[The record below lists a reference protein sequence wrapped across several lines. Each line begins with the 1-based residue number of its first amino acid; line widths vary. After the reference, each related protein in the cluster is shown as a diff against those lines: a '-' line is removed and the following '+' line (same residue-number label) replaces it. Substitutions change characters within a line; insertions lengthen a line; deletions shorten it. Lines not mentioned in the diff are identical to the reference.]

1 MPYTFESL
9 QERYDHYIERK
20 RRIRAEALARI
31 EEQVAE
37 AVEIETLE
45 LSRALHEAYGE
56 GMSKGELRRA
66 IRNPGNAPAFRK
78 LWEPAAA
85 EFPDEATPA
94 SGRPRKNPETGEAT
108 KPAADKLVL
117 DKEAK
122 TLTLGELKWDL
133 TFTGDDYGRLAPGWR
148 PYRIWDSP
156 EDRHLRSVGVDKFNN
171 MVVDMTADWE
181 RE

>member
-1 MPYTFESL
+1 MTNEQSVT
-9 QERYDHYIERK
+9 EAYDAYVEHGRK
-20 RRIRAEALARI
+20 IREEIRARI
-31 EEQVAE
+31 EKEVAE
-37 AVEIETLE
+37 AREVHLKIV
-45 LSRALHEAYGE
+45 SRAMHDAFANGVN
-56 GMSKGELRRA
+56 KTALRRA
-66 IRNPGNAPAFRK
+66 TRQGSNAPGFNK
-78 LWEPAAA
+78 LWDAAQ
-85 EFPDEATPA
+85 DEYEGEAKPKV
-94 SGRPRKNPETGEAT
+94 GRPRKNPETGETT

-156 EDRHLRSVGVDKFNN
+156 EDRHLRSVGVEKFNE